1 MRNDEKDWKHQSACG
16 GRNEEA
22 ENKQKKQ
29 KETIGRRPRYTPRPY
44 PYLSS
49 IIENLEPLY
58 NLLKVLLIRSKL
70 ISSH

>member
-1 MRNDEKDWKHQSACG
+1 MMRKIGSINLHAG
-16 GRNEEA
+16 EEMKRQKT
-22 ENKQKKQ
+22 NKTNQKK
-29 KETIGRRPRYTPRPY
+29 KTIGRRPRYTPKPY

-58 NLLKVLLIRSKL
+58 NLLQVLLIRSKL

>member
-1 MRNDEKDWKHQSACG
+1 MMRKTGSINLHAG
-16 GRNEEA
+16 EEMKRQKT
-22 ENKQKKQ
+22 NKKNPKK
-29 KETIGRRPRYTPRPY
+29 TIGRRPRYTPKPY

-58 NLLKVLLIRSKL
+58 NLLQVLLIRSKL